1 MTRPTSRL
9 IFLSRKLLEMKLV
22 IVESPAKCTTIKRYL
37 GEDYLV
43 MASLGHIR
51 DLATSGKDGLGVNV
65 AEDFSPT
72 YNINKDKLHIVKE
85 LKNAMSKC
93 DEVILA
99 TDPDREGE
107 AIAWHLAQVL
117 GLDINSTKRLEFHEI
132 TRDSIGEA
140 MLHPRTI
147 DKNLVSSQETRRI
160 IDRIIGFKLS
170 TLLFKKIRSRSGGRV
185 QSATLKMIADHDDEI
200 AKFVPEEYWT
210 INVKINAF
218 KRTFAVNFVSDKGE
232 AVQISNGAQAS
243 SIVDR
248 IPENLKVINVEKK
261 IKVSDSKEPF
271 ITSTLQ
277 QEAFS
282 RLKFKTKKTQL
293 IAQQLYEGIEVD
305 GEHVGLITYMRTD
318 STRLSPT
325 FVQRAT
331 AYITEKFG
339 KEYLGHAK
347 KIRQVSMMQDAHEAI
362 RPTSN
367 HRTPESVRKF
377 LTNDQYNLYKLI
389 YNRTVASLMQS
400 KKDEQMTIYLGAND
414 LLFKLDLTRTLFKGY
429 EAIYV
434 DTEKEENHFDY
445 FPDFEVGKEFKV
457 ASKEAEQKFTQAPA
471 HYSEAK
477 IVRLMEEVGIGRP
490 STYASTI
497 DTLRKRKYVDNE
509 SGILT
514 ITQQGALT
522 STVLNKY
529 FPEIINTKY
538 TAQMEK
544 KLDNI
549 EDGSQSR
556 SKILN
561 EFYYPFIEHFNVVS
575 QIMYKE
581 KFVETGDMC
590 PICGAPLVI
599 KEGKNGTFIGCSN
612 FPGCKYVQKEETD
625 KNEPTKIGEKCP
637 ECGGDLVL
645 REKNGSTFV
654 SCSNFPKCHYTRKMP
669 TTNVSPTIEDTKPVK
684 DCPDCDGYLIKK
696 KGRYGYFLG
705 CINYP
710 KCTHMEK
717 IKRNK
722 RK

>member
-1 MTRPTSRL
+1 
-9 IFLSRKLLEMKLV
+9 MKLV

-37 GEDYLV
+37 GEDYQV

-51 DLATSGKDGLGVNV
+51 DLATSGKDGLGVDINN
-65 AEDFSPT
+65 EFQPT
-72 YNINKDKLHIVKE
+72 YIINKDKQHIVRE
-85 LKNAMSKC
+85 LKNAMYKC

-117 GLDINSTKRLEFHEI
+117 GLDVETTKRLEFHEI

-140 MLHPRTI
+140 MAHPRTI
-147 DKNLVSSQETRRI
+147 NQNLVSSQETRRI

-185 QSATLKMIADHDDEI
+185 QSATLKMIADHDEEI
-200 AKFVPEEYWT
+200 AKFVPEEYWV
-210 INVKINAF
+210 INTKINAF
-218 KRTFAVNFVSDKGE
+218 KRNFAVTLISDNGE
-232 AVQISNGAQAS
+232 AIKITSGEQANA
-243 SIVDR
+243 ILAR
-248 IPENLKVINVEKK
+248 IPENLIVDKVEKK

-293 IAQQLYEGIEVD
+293 VAQQLYEGIEVD

-331 AYITEKFG
+331 AFIQEKFG
-339 KEYLGHAK
+339 KEYLGHGN

-389 YNRTVASLMQS
+389 YNRTLASLMQS
-400 KKDEQMTIYLGAND
+400 KKDEQMTIYLKGND
-414 LLFKLDLTRTLFKGY
+414 LMYKLDLTRTIFKGY
-429 EAIYV
+429 EVIYA

-445 FPDFEVGKEFKV
+445 FPDFDAGESFKV
-457 ASKEAEQKFTQAPA
+457 IEKNAEQKFTQAPA

-497 DTLRKRKYVDNE
+497 DTIKKRKYVEDQ

-514 ITQQGALT
+514 VTSQGALT

-529 FPEIINTKY
+529 FPEIIDTKY
-538 TAQMEK
+538 TALMEK

-549 EDGSQSR
+549 EDGNQSR
-556 SKILN
+556 NKILN
-561 EFYYPFIEHFNVVS
+561 EFYYPFIEHFNKVS
-575 QIMYKE
+575 QVMYKE
-581 KFVETGDMC
+581 KFVETGDKC

-599 KEGKNGTFIGCSN
+599 KEGKNGTFVGCSN
-612 FPGCKYVQKEETD
+612 FPTCKYVQKEEKDNNAT
-625 KNEPTKIGEKCP
+625 PIGEKCP
-637 ECGGDLVL
+637 DCGGDLLL
-645 REKNGSTFV
+645 REKNGSSFLT
-654 SCSNFPKCHYTRKMP
+654 CSNFPKCHYTRKML
-669 TTNVSPTIEDTKPVK
+669 TTNASPTIEDTKPVK

-710 KCTHMEK
+710 KCTHMER
-717 IKRNK
+717 IKRTK

>member
-1 MTRPTSRL
+1 MRRL
-9 IFLSRKLLEMKLV
+9 IFLSRKRQKMKLV

-37 GEDYLV
+37 GEDYIV

-72 YNINKDKLHIVKE
+72 YIINKDKQHIVKE
-85 LKNAMSKC
+85 LKNAMNKC

-117 GLDINSTKRLEFHEI
+117 GLSVETTKRLEFHEI

-140 MLHPRTI
+140 MAHPRTI
-147 DKNLVSSQETRRI
+147 DQNLVSSQETRRI

-185 QSATLKMIADHDDEI
+185 QSATLKMIADHDEEI
-200 AKFVPEEYWT
+200 AKFVPEEYWS
-210 INVKINAF
+210 INLKIDAF
-218 KRTFAVNFVSDKGE
+218 KRTFPVNLIFEKDE
-232 AVQISNGAQAS
+232 RITNGKDAQA
-243 SIVDR
+243 IVDR
-248 IPENLKVINVEKK
+248 IPSQLTVSGIEKK
-261 IKVSDSKEPF
+261 IKISDSKEPF

-377 LTNDQYNLYKLI
+377 LSNDQYNLYKLI
-389 YNRTVASLMQS
+389 YNRTLASLMSS
-400 KKDEQMTIYLGAND
+400 KKDEQMTIFLEGNG
-414 LLFKLDLTRTLFKGY
+414 LTSKLDLTRTLFKGY
-429 EAIYV
+429 EAVYV
-434 DTEKEENHFDY
+434 DSEKEDNHFDY
-445 FPDFEVGKEFKV
+445 FPDFEVGEKFDV
-457 ASKEAEQKFTQAPA
+457 TTKEAEQKFTQAPA

-497 DTLRKRKYVDNE
+497 ETLRKRKYVDNE

-514 ITQQGALT
+514 TTQQGNLT

-561 EFYYPFIEHFNVVS
+561 EFYHPFIEHFNEVS
-575 QIMYKE
+575 KVMYKE
-581 KFVETGDMC
+581 AFTETGDSC
-590 PICGAPLVI
+590 PLCGAPLVI
-599 KEGKNGTFIGCSN
+599 KEGKNGKFVGCSN
-612 FPGCKYVQKEETD
+612 FPSCKYVQKDESEKTAPI
-625 KNEPTKIGEKCP
+625 EIGEKCP
-637 ECGGDLVL
+637 DCGGNLVI
-645 REKNGSTFV
+645 REKNCSRFI
-654 SCSNFPKCHYTRKMP
+654 SCSNFPKCRFTRKIQN
-669 TTNVSPTIEDTKPVK
+669 TNASPTMEDAKPVK
-684 DCPDCDGYLIKK
+684 DCPDCDGYLVKK

-717 IKRNK
+717 ITRNK

>member
-1 MTRPTSRL
+1 
-9 IFLSRKLLEMKLV
+9 MKLV

-37 GEDYLV
+37 GDNYLV

-65 AEDFSPT
+65 ADDFSPT
-72 YNINKDKLHIVKE
+72 YIINKDKQHIVKE
-85 LKNAMSKC
+85 LKAAMSKC
-93 DEVILA
+93 NEVILA

-117 GLDINSTKRLEFHEI
+117 GLDVNTTKRLEFHEI

-140 MLHPRTI
+140 MQHPRTI
-147 DKNLVSSQETRRI
+147 DQNLVSSQETRRI

-185 QSATLKMIADHDDEI
+185 QSATLKMIADHDEEI
-200 AKFVPEEYWT
+200 ANFVPEEYWT
-210 INVKINAF
+210 INVKIDAF
-218 KRTFAVNFVSDKGE
+218 NRTFSVNLIADKDE
-232 AVQISNGAQAS
+232 KITNGTDAQA
-243 SIVDR
+243 IVDR
-248 IPENLKVINVEKK
+248 IPENLVVDRIEKK

-331 AYITEKFG
+331 AYIQEKFG

-389 YNRTVASLMQS
+389 YNRTLASLMQS
-400 KKDEQMTIYLGAND
+400 KKDEQMTIFLKGNGLSY
-414 LLFKLDLTRTLFKGY
+414 KLDLTRTLFKGY
-429 EAIYV
+429 EAVYA

-445 FPDFEVGKEFKV
+445 FPDFEEGKQFKV
-457 ASKEAEQKFTQAPA
+457 ILKEAEQKFTQAPA

-477 IVRLMEEVGIGRP
+477 IVKLMEEVGIGRP

-497 DTLRKRKYVDNE
+497 ETIRKRKYVDDQ

-529 FPEIINTKY
+529 FPEIVNTKY
-538 TAQMEK
+538 TAQMES
-544 KLDNI
+544 KLDDI
-549 EDGSQSR
+549 ENGSQSR

-561 EFYYPFIEHFNVVS
+561 EFYYPFIDHFNEVS
-575 QIMYKE
+575 KVMYKE
-581 KFVETGDMC
+581 KFEETGEKC

-599 KEGKNGTFIGCSN
+599 KEGKNGTFVGCSN
-612 FPGCKYVQKEETD
+612 FPSCKYVQKEETE
-625 KNEPTKIGEKCP
+625 KVELVKIGELCP

-645 REKNGSTFV
+645 REKNGSTFI
-654 SCSNFPKCHYTRKMP
+654 SCSNFPKCRYTRKIP
-669 TTNVSPTIEDTKPVK
+669 ATNVSPTIEDAKPVK

-717 IKRNK
+717 IKRMK

>member
-1 MTRPTSRL
+1 
-9 IFLSRKLLEMKLV
+9 MKLV

-37 GEDYLV
+37 GEDYQV

-51 DLATSGKDGLGVNV
+51 DLATSGKDGLGVDVNN
-65 AEDFSPT
+65 DFSPT
-72 YNINKDKLHIVKE
+72 YIINKDKQHIVRE
-85 LKNAMSKC
+85 LKNAMYKC

-117 GLDINSTKRLEFHEI
+117 GLDVNTTKRLEFHEI

-140 MLHPRTI
+140 MNHPRTI

-218 KRTFAVNFVSDKGE
+218 NRTFSINFLNDNEK
-232 AVQISNGAQAS
+232 ITNGDDAKA
-243 SIVDR
+243 IVDR
-248 IPENLKVINVEKK
+248 IPEKLIVDKVEKK

-325 FVQRAT
+325 FVGRAT

-367 HRTPESVRKF
+367 HRTPESVRRF

-389 YNRTVASLMQS
+389 YNRTLASLMQS
-400 KKDEQMTIYLGAND
+400 KKDEQMTIYLKGND
-414 LLFKLDLTRTLFKGY
+414 LLYKLDLTRTVFKGY
-429 EAIYV
+429 EAIYS

-445 FPDFEVGKEFKV
+445 FPDFEIGEEFKV
-457 ASKEAEQKFTQAPA
+457 IEKNAEQKFTQAPA

-497 DTLRKRKYVDNE
+497 DTIKKRKYVSDE
-509 SGILT
+509 GGILIT
-514 ITQQGALT
+514 TQQGNLT

-529 FPEIINTKY
+529 FPEIVDTKY
-538 TAQMEK
+538 TALMEK

-556 SKILN
+556 NKILD
-561 EFYYPFIEHFNVVS
+561 EFYYPFIELFNKVS
-575 QIMYKE
+575 QVMYKE
-581 KFVETGDMC
+581 KLVETGDKC
-590 PICGAPLVI
+590 PLCGAPLVI
-599 KEGKNGTFIGCSN
+599 KEGKNGSFVGCSN
-612 FPGCKYVQKEETD
+612 FPTCKYVQKEEKEAT
-625 KNEPTKIGEKCP
+625 NATPIGEKCP
-637 ECGGDLVL
+637 ECGGELLL
-645 REKNGSTFV
+645 REKNGSSFV
-654 SCSNFPKCHYTRKMP
+654 TCANFPKCRYTRKVP
-669 TTNVSPTIEDTKPVK
+669 STNTSPTIEDVKPVK

-696 KGRYGYFLG
+696 KGKYGYFLG

-710 KCTHMEK
+710 KCNHMEK
-717 IKRNK
+717 IIKKK

>member
-1 MTRPTSRL
+1 
-9 IFLSRKLLEMKLV
+9 MKLV

-37 GEDYLV
+37 GEDYQV

-51 DLATSGKDGLGVNV
+51 DLATSGKDGLGVDVNN
-65 AEDFSPT
+65 DFSPT
-72 YNINKDKLHIVKE
+72 YIINKDKQHIVRE
-85 LKNAMSKC
+85 LKNAMYKC

-117 GLDINSTKRLEFHEI
+117 GLDVDTTKRLEFHEI
-132 TRDSIGEA
+132 TRDSISEA
-140 MLHPRTI
+140 MAHPRTI
-147 DKNLVSSQETRRI
+147 NQNLVSSQETRRI

-200 AKFVPEEYWT
+200 AKFVPEEYWV
-210 INVKINAF
+210 INTKINAF
-218 KRTFAVNFVSDKGE
+218 RRNFNVTLLADNGE
-232 AVQISNGAQAS
+232 AIKIANGVQANEILA
-243 SIVDR
+243 R
-248 IPENLKVINVEKK
+248 IPDNLVVDKVEKK
-261 IKVSDSKEPF
+261 IKISDSKEPF

-293 IAQQLYEGIEVD
+293 VAQQLYEGIEVD

-331 AYITEKFG
+331 AYIQEKFG

-389 YNRTVASLMQS
+389 YNRTLASLMQS
-400 KKDEQMTIYLGAND
+400 KKDEQMTIFLKGND
-414 LLFKLDLTRTLFKGY
+414 LLYKLDLTRTVFKGY
-429 EAIYV
+429 EVIYA

-445 FPDFEVGKEFKV
+445 FPDFENGESFKV
-457 ASKEAEQKFTQAPA
+457 IEKTAEQKFTQAPA

-497 DTLRKRKYVDNE
+497 DTIKKRKYVEDQ

-514 ITQQGALT
+514 VTQQGSLT

-529 FPEIINTKY
+529 FPEIIDTKY
-538 TAQMEK
+538 TALMEK

-549 EDGSQSR
+549 EGGNQSR

-561 EFYYPFIEHFNVVS
+561 EFYYPFIEHFNKVS
-575 QIMYKE
+575 QVMYKE
-581 KFVETGDMC
+581 KFVETGEKC
-590 PICGAPLVI
+590 PICGAPLVM
-599 KEGKNGTFIGCSN
+599 KEGKNGSFVGCSN
-612 FPGCKYVQKEETD
+612 FPTCKYVQKEEKPANNAT
-625 KNEPTKIGEKCP
+625 PIGEKCP
-637 ECGGDLVL
+637 DCGGDLLL
-645 REKNGSTFV
+645 RQKNGTSFLT
-654 SCSNFPKCHYTRKMP
+654 CSNFPKCRYTRKML
-669 TTNVSPTIEDTKPVK
+669 TTNASPTIEDAKPVK

-696 KGRYGYFLG
+696 KGKYGYFLG

-710 KCTHMEK
+710 KCNHMER
-717 IKRNK
+717 IKRTK

>member
-1 MTRPTSRL
+1 
-9 IFLSRKLLEMKLV
+9 MKLV

-51 DLATSGKDGLGVNV
+51 DLATSGKDGLGVDV
-65 AEDFSPT
+65 GHDFMPT
-72 YNINKDKLHIVKE
+72 YVINKDKQHIVRE
-85 LKNAMSKC
+85 LKNAMNKC

-117 GLDINSTKRLEFHEI
+117 NLNVDTTKRLEFHEI
-132 TRDSIGEA
+132 TRDSIGAA
-140 MLHPRTI
+140 MSSPRTI
-147 DKNLVSSQETRRI
+147 NKNLVSSQETRRI

-185 QSATLKMIADHDDEI
+185 QSATLKMIFDHEEEI
-200 AKFVPEEYWT
+200 EKFVPEEYWNIST
-210 INVKINAF
+210 KISAF
-218 KRTFAVNFVSDKGE
+218 NHEFSLNILSDNGHDLVVNNEEKAKEILS
-232 AVQISNGAQAS
+232 
-243 SIVDR
+243 R
-248 IPENLKVINVEKK
+248 IPEKLTIKNIEKK
-261 IKVSDSKEPF
+261 IKITDSKEPF

-325 FVQRAT
+325 FVGRAT
-331 AYITEKFG
+331 AFIEERFG

-367 HRTPESVRKF
+367 HRTPSSVKKF

-389 YNRTVASLMQS
+389 YNRTLASLMQP
-400 KKDEQMTIYLGAND
+400 KKDEQMIVYLEGD
-414 LLFKLDLTRTLFKGY
+414 GLLYKLELTRSLFKGY
-429 EAIYV
+429 EVIYL
-434 DTEKEENHFDY
+434 DEEKSDNHFDY
-445 FPDFEVGKEFKV
+445 FPDFVVGESFDV
-457 ASKEAEQKFTQAPA
+457 ISKDAEQKFTQPPA

-509 SGILT
+509 NGILT
-514 ITQQGALT
+514 ITQQGLLT
-522 STVLNKY
+522 SRVLNKY
-529 FPEIINTKY
+529 FPDIINTKY
-538 TAQMEK
+538 TALMEK

-549 EDGSQSR
+549 EDGNQSR

-561 EFYYPFIEHFNVVS
+561 DFYNPFIEHFNVVS

-581 KFVETGDMC
+581 GFVETGEKC
-590 PICGAPLVI
+590 PVCGSPLVI
-599 KEGKNGTFIGCSN
+599 KEGKNGTFVGCSN
-612 FPGCKYVQKEETD
+612 FPSCKYVQKEEN
-625 KNEPTKIGEKCP
+625 KNPATPTGEKCP
-637 ECGGDLVL
+637 DCGGDLLL
-645 REKNGSTFV
+645 RDKNGSSFLT
-654 SCSNFPKCHYTRKMP
+654 CSNFPKCHYTRKIL
-669 TTNVSPTIEDTKPVK
+669 TSNQTNNPEELKPVK
-684 DCPDCDGYLIKK
+684 ECPECDGFLVKK

-705 CINYP
+705 CTNYP
-710 KCTHMEK
+710 KCNHMEK
-717 IKRNK
+717 ISKKK

>member
-1 MTRPTSRL
+1 
-9 IFLSRKLLEMKLV
+9 MKLV

-37 GEDYLV
+37 GEDYQV

-51 DLATSGKDGLGVNV
+51 DLATSGKDGLGVDV
-65 AEDFSPT
+65 TKDFLPT
-72 YNINKDKLHIVKE
+72 YIINKDKQHIVRE
-85 LKNAMSKC
+85 LKNAMYKC

-117 GLDINSTKRLEFHEI
+117 GLDVETTKRLEFHEI
-132 TRDSIGEA
+132 TRDSISEA
-140 MLHPRTI
+140 MAHPRTI
-147 DKNLVSSQETRRI
+147 NQNLVSSQETRRI

-185 QSATLKMIADHDDEI
+185 QSATLKMIADHDEEI
-200 AKFVPEEYWT
+200 AKFVPEEYWV
-210 INVKINAF
+210 INTKINAF
-218 KRTFAVNFVSDKGE
+218 RRNFSITLLADNGE
-232 AVQISNGAQAS
+232 AIKIANGVQANEILA
-243 SIVDR
+243 R
-248 IPENLKVINVEKK
+248 IPDNLVVDKVEKK

-293 IAQQLYEGIEVD
+293 VAQQLYEGIEVD

-331 AYITEKFG
+331 AFIQEKFG

-389 YNRTVASLMQS
+389 YNRTLASLMQS
-400 KKDEQMTIYLGAND
+400 KKDEQMTIYLKGND
-414 LLFKLDLTRTLFKGY
+414 LLYKLDLTRTVFKGY
-429 EAIYV
+429 EIIYA

-445 FPDFEVGKEFKV
+445 FPDFADGEEFKV
-457 ASKEAEQKFTQAPA
+457 IEKNAEQKFTQAPA

-497 DTLRKRKYVDNE
+497 DTIKKRKYVEDE

-514 ITQQGALT
+514 VTQQGALT

-529 FPEIINTKY
+529 FPEIIDTKY
-538 TAQMEK
+538 TALMEK

-549 EDGSQSR
+549 EDGNQSR

-561 EFYYPFIEHFNVVS
+561 EFYYPFIEHFDKVS
-575 QIMYKE
+575 QVMYKE
-581 KFVETGDMC
+581 KFVETGEKC
-590 PICGAPLVI
+590 PVCGAPLVL
-599 KEGKNGTFIGCSN
+599 KEGKNGTFVGCSN
-612 FPGCKYVQKEETD
+612 FPTCKYVQKEE
-625 KNEPTKIGEKCP
+625 KVSNAKELGEKCP
-637 ECGGDLVL
+637 ECGGELL
-645 REKNGSTFV
+645 IREKNGSTFV
-654 SCSNFPKCHYTRKMP
+654 TCSNFPKCRYTRKML
-669 TTNVSPTIEDTKPVK
+669 TTNESATIEDAKPVK

-696 KGRYGYFLG
+696 KGKYGYFLG

-710 KCTHMEK
+710 KCSHMERIPRK
-717 IKRNK
+717 K

>member
-1 MTRPTSRL
+1 
-9 IFLSRKLLEMKLV
+9 MKLV

-51 DLATSGKDGLGVNV
+51 DLATSGKDGLGVDITK
-65 AEDFSPT
+65 DFSPT
-72 YNINKDKLHIVKE
+72 YIINKDKQHIVYE
-85 LKNAMSKC
+85 LKNSMAKC

-117 GLDINSTKRLEFHEI
+117 GLDVETTKRLEFHEI
-132 TRDSIGEA
+132 TRDSISEA
-140 MLHPRTI
+140 MAHPRTI
-147 DKNLVSSQETRRI
+147 NQNLVSSQETRRI

-185 QSATLKMIADHDDEI
+185 QSATLKMISDHDDEI
-200 AKFVPEEYWT
+200 AKFVPEEYWV
-210 INVKINAF
+210 INTKINAF
-218 KRTFAVNFVSDKGE
+218 RRNFAVNLLSDNGE
-232 AVQISNGAQAS
+232 AIKISNQQQADA
-243 SIVDR
+243 ILAR
-248 IPENLKVINVEKK
+248 IPDNLVVDKVEKK

-293 IAQQLYEGIEVD
+293 VAQQLYEGIEVD

-325 FVQRAT
+325 FVGRAT
-331 AYITEKFG
+331 AYIQEKFG
-339 KEYLGHAK
+339 KEFLGHAK

-389 YNRTVASLMQS
+389 YNRTLASLMQS
-400 KKDEQMTIYLGAND
+400 KKDEQMTIYLKGND
-414 LLFKLDLTRTLFKGY
+414 LLYKLDLTRTVFKGY
-429 EAIYV
+429 EIIYA
-434 DTEKEENHFDY
+434 DSEKEENHFDY
-445 FPDFEVGKEFKV
+445 FPDFADGESFKV
-457 ASKEAEQKFTQAPA
+457 TEKNAEQKFTQAPA

-497 DTLRKRKYVDNE
+497 DTIKKRKYVEDE

-514 ITQQGALT
+514 VTQQGALT
-522 STVLNKY
+522 ATVLNKY
-529 FPEIINTKY
+529 FPEIIDTKY
-538 TAQMEK
+538 TALMEK

-549 EDGSQSR
+549 EDGNQSR

-561 EFYYPFIEHFNVVS
+561 EFYYPFIEHFDKVS
-575 QIMYKE
+575 QVMYKE
-581 KFVETGDMC
+581 KFVETGDKC
-590 PICGAPLVI
+590 PVCGSPLVL
-599 KEGKNGTFIGCSN
+599 KEGKNGTFVGCSN
-612 FPGCKYVQKEETD
+612 FPTCKYVQKEE
-625 KNEPTKIGEKCP
+625 KVNNAKSIGEKCP
-637 ECGGDLVL
+637 DCGGDLLL
-645 REKNGSTFV
+645 REKNGSAFV
-654 SCSNFPKCHYTRKMP
+654 TCSNFPKCRYTRKML
-669 TTNVSPTIEDTKPVK
+669 TTNVSPTIEDAKPVK

-696 KGRYGYFLG
+696 KGKYGYFLG

-710 KCTHMEK
+710 KCSHMERIPRK
-717 IKRNK
+717 K

>member
-1 MTRPTSRL
+1 
-9 IFLSRKLLEMKLV
+9 MKLV

-37 GEDYLV
+37 GEDYQV

-51 DLATSGKDGLGVNV
+51 DLATSGKDGLGVDVNN
-65 AEDFSPT
+65 DFSPT
-72 YNINKDKLHIVKE
+72 YIINKDKQHIVRE
-85 LKNAMSKC
+85 LKNAMYKC

-117 GLDINSTKRLEFHEI
+117 GLDVATTKRLEFHEI
-132 TRDSIGEA
+132 TRDSISEA
-140 MLHPRTI
+140 MSHPRTI
-147 DKNLVSSQETRRI
+147 NQNLVSSQETRRI

-185 QSATLKMIADHDDEI
+185 QSATLKMIADHDEEI
-200 AKFVPEEYWT
+200 AKFVPEEYWV
-210 INVKINAF
+210 INTKINAF
-218 KRTFAVNFVSDKGE
+218 KRNFSVNLISDNGE
-232 AVQISNGAQAS
+232 SIKISNGEQANA
-243 SIVDR
+243 ILAR
-248 IPENLKVINVEKK
+248 IPDSLVVDKVEKK

-293 IAQQLYEGIEVD
+293 VAQQLYEGIEVD

-331 AYITEKFG
+331 AFIQEKFG

-377 LTNDQYNLYKLI
+377 LTNDQYNLYRLI
-389 YNRTVASLMQS
+389 YNRTIASLMQS
-400 KKDEQMTIYLGAND
+400 KKDEQMTIYLKGND
-414 LLFKLDLTRTLFKGY
+414 LVYKLDLTRTVFKGY
-429 EAIYV
+429 EVIYA

-445 FPDFEVGKEFKV
+445 FPDFDAGESFKV
-457 ASKEAEQKFTQAPA
+457 IEKNAEQKFTQAPA

-497 DTLRKRKYVDNE
+497 DTIKKRKYVEDE

-514 ITQQGALT
+514 VTSQGALT

-529 FPEIINTKY
+529 FPEIIDTKY
-538 TAQMEK
+538 TALMEK

-549 EDGSQSR
+549 EDGNQSR
-556 SKILN
+556 NKILN
-561 EFYYPFIEHFNVVS
+561 EFYHPFIEHFNKVS
-575 QIMYKE
+575 QVMYKE

-590 PICGAPLVI
+590 PVCGAPLVI

-612 FPGCKYVQKEETD
+612 FPTCKYVQKEEKDNNAT
-625 KNEPTKIGEKCP
+625 PIGEKCP
-637 ECGGDLVL
+637 DCGGDLLL
-645 REKNGSTFV
+645 REKNGSSFLT
-654 SCSNFPKCHYTRKMP
+654 CSNFPKCHYTRKML
-669 TTNVSPTIEDTKPVK
+669 TTNASPTIEDTKPVK

-710 KCTHMEK
+710 KCTHMERI
-717 IKRNK
+717 IKKK

>member
-1 MTRPTSRL
+1 
-9 IFLSRKLLEMKLV
+9 MKLV

-37 GEDYLV
+37 GEDYVV

-51 DLATSGKDGLGVNV
+51 DLATSGKDGLGVDINNG
-65 AEDFSPT
+65 FSPT
-72 YNINKDKLHIVKE
+72 YIINKDKQHIVRE
-85 LKNAMSKC
+85 LKSAMYKC

-117 GLDINSTKRLEFHEI
+117 GLDINTTKRLEFHEI
-132 TRDSIGEA
+132 TRDSISEA
-140 MLHPRTI
+140 MAHPRFI
-147 DKNLVSSQETRRI
+147 NQNLVSSQETRRI

-185 QSATLKMIADHDDEI
+185 QSATLKMISDHDEEI
-200 AKFVPEEYWT
+200 AKFVPEEYWV
-210 INVKINAF
+210 INTKINAF
-218 KRTFAVNFVSDKGE
+218 KRNFAVNLLADNGENIKITNGKDANDILARISEALKVSD
-232 AVQISNGAQAS
+232 
-243 SIVDR
+243 
-248 IPENLKVINVEKK
+248 VEKK

-293 IAQQLYEGIEVD
+293 VAQQLYEGIEVD

-331 AYITEKFG
+331 AYIQEKFG

-389 YNRTVASLMQS
+389 YNRTLASLMQS
-400 KKDEQMTIYLGAND
+400 KKDEQMTIFLKGND
-414 LLFKLDLTRTLFKGY
+414 LLYKLDLTRTVFKGY
-429 EAIYV
+429 EAIYA

-445 FPDFEVGKEFKV
+445 FPDFEIGEEFEVIEKN
-457 ASKEAEQKFTQAPA
+457 AEQKFTQAPA

-497 DTLRKRKYVDNE
+497 DTIKKRKYVSDE
-509 SGILT
+509 SGILIT
-514 ITQQGALT
+514 TQQGSLT

-529 FPEIINTKY
+529 FPEIVDTKY
-538 TAQMEK
+538 TALMEK

-549 EDGSQSR
+549 EEGSQSR
-556 SKILN
+556 NKILD
-561 EFYYPFIEHFNVVS
+561 EFYYPFIEHFNKVS
-575 QIMYKE
+575 QVMYKE
-581 KFVETGDMC
+581 KLVETGDKC
-590 PICGAPLVI
+590 PVCGAPLVI
-599 KEGKNGTFIGCSN
+599 KEGKNGTFVGCSN
-612 FPGCKYVQKEETD
+612 FPTCKYVQKEEKEAQNAT
-625 KNEPTKIGEKCP
+625 PIGEKCP
-637 ECGGDLVL
+637 DCGGELLL
-645 REKNGSTFV
+645 REKNGSSFIT
-654 SCSNFPKCHYTRKMP
+654 CSNFPKCRYTRKIP
-669 TTNVSPTIEDTKPVK
+669 STNSSPSIEDVKPIK
-684 DCPDCDGYLIKK
+684 DCPDCDGYLVKK
-696 KGRYGYFLG
+696 KGKYGYFLG

-710 KCTHMEK
+710 KCNHMEK
-717 IKRNK
+717 IIKKK

>member
-1 MTRPTSRL
+1 
-9 IFLSRKLLEMKLV
+9 MKLV

-37 GEDYLV
+37 GEDYQV

-51 DLATSGKDGLGVNV
+51 DLATSGKDGLGVDVNN
-65 AEDFSPT
+65 DFSPT
-72 YNINKDKLHIVKE
+72 YIINKDKQHIVRE
-85 LKNAMSKC
+85 LKNAMYKC

-117 GLDINSTKRLEFHEI
+117 GLDVNTTKRLEFHEI

-140 MLHPRTI
+140 MKHPRTI
-147 DKNLVSSQETRRI
+147 DQNLVSSQETRRI

-185 QSATLKMIADHDDEI
+185 QSATLKMIADHDEEI
-200 AKFVPEEYWT
+200 AKFVPEEYWV
-210 INVKINAF
+210 INTKINAF
-218 KRTFAVNFVSDKGE
+218 RRNFSVTLLADSGE
-232 AVQISNGAQAS
+232 AIKIANGVQANEILA
-243 SIVDR
+243 R
-248 IPENLKVINVEKK
+248 IPDSLMVDKVEKK

-293 IAQQLYEGIEVD
+293 VAQQLYEGIEVD

-331 AYITEKFG
+331 AFIQEKFG

-367 HRTPESVRKF
+367 HRTPESVRRF

-389 YNRTVASLMQS
+389 YNRTLASLMQS
-400 KKDEQMTIYLGAND
+400 KKDEQMTIYLKGND
-414 LLFKLDLTRTLFKGY
+414 LLYKLDLTRTVFKGY
-429 EAIYV
+429 EVIYA

-445 FPDFEVGKEFKV
+445 FPDFEIGSSFKV
-457 ASKEAEQKFTQAPA
+457 IEKQAEQKFTQAPA

-497 DTLRKRKYVDNE
+497 DTIKKRKYVEDQ

-514 ITQQGALT
+514 VTPQGSLT

-529 FPEIINTKY
+529 FPEIIDTKY
-538 TAQMEK
+538 TALMEK

-549 EDGSQSR
+549 EEGNQSR

-561 EFYYPFIEHFNVVS
+561 EFYYPFIEHFNKVS
-575 QIMYKE
+575 QVMYKE
-581 KFVETGDMC
+581 KFVETGDKC

-599 KEGKNGTFIGCSN
+599 KEGKNGSFVGCSN
-612 FPGCKYVQKEETD
+612 FPTCKYVQKEEKPANAAT
-625 KNEPTKIGEKCP
+625 PIGEKCP
-637 ECGGDLVL
+637 DCGGDLLL
-645 REKNGSTFV
+645 RQKNGTSFLT
-654 SCSNFPKCHYTRKMP
+654 CSNFPKCRYTRKML
-669 TTNVSPTIEDTKPVK
+669 TTNVSPTIEDAKPVK

-696 KGRYGYFLG
+696 KGKYGYFLG

-710 KCTHMEK
+710 KCNHMER
-717 IKRNK
+717 IKRTK

>member
-1 MTRPTSRL
+1 MTSIISRL
-9 IFLSRKLLEMKLV
+9 IVLKRKRRMKLV

-37 GEDYLV
+37 GDNYIV

-51 DLATSGKDGLGVNV
+51 DLATSGKDGLGVDVNN
-65 AEDFSPT
+65 DFSPT
-72 YNINKDKLHIVKE
+72 YIINKDKQHIVRE
-85 LKNAMSKC
+85 LKSAMDKC

-117 GLDINSTKRLEFHEI
+117 GLDVETTKRLEFHEI

-140 MLHPRTI
+140 MNHPRTI
-147 DKNLVSSQETRRI
+147 NKSLVSSQETRRI

-170 TLLFKKIRSRSGGRV
+170 TLLFKKIHSRSAGRV

-210 INVKINAF
+210 ITTKIKAF
-218 KRTFAVNFVSDKGE
+218 NKEFGVALLSD
-232 AVQISNGAQAS
+232 NGQDIEIKNSEQAHA
-243 SIVDR
+243 ILDR
-248 IPENLKVINVEKK
+248 IPEKLNVAKVEKK
-261 IKVSDSKEPF
+261 IKISDSKEPF

-293 IAQQLYEGIEVD
+293 VAQQLYEGIEVD

-331 AYITEKFG
+331 DYITEKFG

-389 YNRTVASLMQS
+389 YNRTLASLMQS
-400 KKDEQMTIYLGAND
+400 KKDEQMTVFLEGD
-414 LLFKLDLTRTLFKGY
+414 GLLFKLDLTRTLFQGY
-429 EAIYV
+429 EAIYK
-434 DTEKEENHFDY
+434 DAEKEENHFEF
-445 FPDFEVGKEFKV
+445 FPDFTSDEQFEVVLKET
-457 ASKEAEQKFTQAPA
+457 EQKFTQPPA

-497 DTLRKRKYVDNE
+497 DTIRKRKYVDNE
-509 SGILT
+509 SGIL
-514 ITQQGALT
+514 ITTKQGNLT
-522 STVLNKY
+522 SVVLNKY
-529 FPEIINTKY
+529 FPEIVNTKY
-538 TAQMEK
+538 TATMEK

-549 EDGSQSR
+549 EEGNQSR

-561 EFYYPFIEHFNVVS
+561 DFYYPFIEEFDRVS
-575 QIMYKE
+575 KIMYKE
-581 KFVETGDMC
+581 SFVETGDKC
-590 PICGAPLVI
+590 PKCGAPLVI
-599 KEGKNGTFIGCSN
+599 KEGKNGQFVGCSN
-612 FPGCKYVQKEETD
+612 FPECKYVQKPEND
-625 KNEPTKIGEKCP
+625 GPKPTPIGEKCP
-637 ECGGDLVL
+637 ECGGELLL
-645 REKNGSTFV
+645 RNKNGNSFIT
-654 SCSNFPKCHYTRKMP
+654 CSNFPKCRYTRKVAS
-669 TTNVSPTIEDTKPVK
+669 TNTSPVIEEEKKVK
-684 DCPDCDGYLIKK
+684 DCPDCDGYLVKK
-696 KGRYGYFLG
+696 KGRFGYFLG

-710 KCTHMEK
+710 KCNHMERILRK
-717 IKRNK
+717 K

>member
-1 MTRPTSRL
+1 
-9 IFLSRKLLEMKLV
+9 MKLV

-37 GEDYLV
+37 GEDYQV

-51 DLATSGKDGLGVNV
+51 DLATSGKDGLGVDV
-65 AEDFSPT
+65 TKDFLPT
-72 YNINKDKLHIVKE
+72 YIINKDKQHIVRE
-85 LKNAMSKC
+85 LKNAMYKC

-117 GLDINSTKRLEFHEI
+117 GLDVKTTKRLEFHEI
-132 TRDSIGEA
+132 TRDSISEA
-140 MLHPRTI
+140 MAHPRTI
-147 DKNLVSSQETRRI
+147 NINLVSSQETRRI

-185 QSATLKMIADHDDEI
+185 QSATLKMIADHDEEI
-200 AKFVPEEYWT
+200 AKFVPEEYWV
-210 INVKINAF
+210 INTKINAF
-218 KRTFAVNFVSDKGE
+218 RRNFAVNLVSDNGE
-232 AVQISNGAQAS
+232 NIKITNKDQADAILS
-243 SIVDR
+243 R
-248 IPENLKVINVEKK
+248 IPATLKVEKVERK

-293 IAQQLYEGIEVD
+293 VAQQLYEGIEVD

-325 FVQRAT
+325 FVSRAT
-331 AYITEKFG
+331 AYIQEKFG
-339 KEYLGHAK
+339 KEFLGHTK

-389 YNRTVASLMQS
+389 YNRTLASLMQS
-400 KKDEQMTIYLGAND
+400 KKDEQMTIYLKGND
-414 LLFKLDLTRTLFKGY
+414 LLYKLDLTRTVFKGY
-429 EAIYV
+429 EVIYA

-445 FPDFEVGKEFKV
+445 FPDFADGEEFKV
-457 ASKEAEQKFTQAPA
+457 IEKNAEQKFTQAPA

-497 DTLRKRKYVDNE
+497 DTIKKRKYVEDE

-514 ITQQGALT
+514 VTQQGALT

-529 FPEIINTKY
+529 FPEIIDTKY
-538 TAQMEK
+538 TALMEK

-549 EDGSQSR
+549 EDGNQSR

-561 EFYYPFIEHFNVVS
+561 EFYYPFIEHFDKVS
-575 QIMYKE
+575 QVMYKE
-581 KFVETGDMC
+581 KFVETGDKC
-590 PICGAPLVI
+590 PVCGAPLVL
-599 KEGKNGTFIGCSN
+599 KEGKNGTFVGCSN
-612 FPGCKYVQKEETD
+612 FPTCKYVQKEE
-625 KNEPTKIGEKCP
+625 KVNNAKELGEKCP
-637 ECGGDLVL
+637 ECGGELL
-645 REKNGSTFV
+645 IREKNGSTFV
-654 SCSNFPKCHYTRKMP
+654 TCSNFPKCRYTRKML
-669 TTNVSPTIEDTKPVK
+669 TTNTSPTIEDAKPVK

-696 KGRYGYFLG
+696 KGKYGYFLG

-710 KCTHMEK
+710 KCSHMERIPRK
-717 IKRNK
+717 K

>member
-1 MTRPTSRL
+1 
-9 IFLSRKLLEMKLV
+9 MKLV

-37 GEDYLV
+37 GEDYVV

-51 DLATSGKDGLGVNV
+51 DLATSGKDGLGVDINNG
-65 AEDFSPT
+65 FSPT
-72 YNINKDKLHIVKE
+72 YIINKDKQHIVRE
-85 LKNAMSKC
+85 LKNAMYKC

-117 GLDINSTKRLEFHEI
+117 GLDINTTKRLEFHEI

-140 MLHPRTI
+140 MAHPRVI
-147 DKNLVSSQETRRI
+147 NQNLVSSQETRRI

-185 QSATLKMIADHDDEI
+185 QSATLKMISDHDEEI
-200 AKFVPEEYWT
+200 AKFVPEEYWV
-210 INVKINAF
+210 INTKINAF
-218 KRTFAVNFVSDKGE
+218 KRNFAVNLLADNGENIKITNGKDANDILARIPDVLKVSD
-232 AVQISNGAQAS
+232 
-243 SIVDR
+243 
-248 IPENLKVINVEKK
+248 VEKK

-293 IAQQLYEGIEVD
+293 VAQQLYEGIEVD

-331 AYITEKFG
+331 AYIQEKFG

-389 YNRTVASLMQS
+389 YNRTLASLMQS
-400 KKDEQMTIYLGAND
+400 KKDEQMTIFLKGND
-414 LLFKLDLTRTLFKGY
+414 LLYKLDLTRTVFKGY
-429 EAIYV
+429 EAIYA

-445 FPDFEVGKEFKV
+445 FPDFEIGEEFKV
-457 ASKEAEQKFTQAPA
+457 IEKNAEQKFTQAPA

-497 DTLRKRKYVDNE
+497 DTIKKRKYVSDE
-509 SGILT
+509 SGILIT
-514 ITQQGALT
+514 TQQGSLT

-529 FPEIINTKY
+529 FPEIVDTKY
-538 TAQMEK
+538 TALMEK

-549 EDGSQSR
+549 EEGSQSR
-556 SKILN
+556 NKILD
-561 EFYYPFIEHFNVVS
+561 EFYYPFIEHFNKVS
-575 QIMYKE
+575 QVMYKE
-581 KFVETGDMC
+581 KLVETGDKC
-590 PICGAPLVI
+590 PVCGAPLVI
-599 KEGKNGTFIGCSN
+599 KEGKNGTFVGCSN
-612 FPGCKYVQKEETD
+612 FPTCKYVQKEEKEAPNAT
-625 KNEPTKIGEKCP
+625 PIGEKCP
-637 ECGGDLVL
+637 DCGGELLL
-645 REKNGSTFV
+645 REKNGSSFIT
-654 SCSNFPKCHYTRKMP
+654 CSNFPKCRYTRKIP
-669 TTNVSPTIEDTKPVK
+669 STNTSPSIEDVKPIK
-684 DCPDCDGYLIKK
+684 DCPDCDGYLVKK
-696 KGRYGYFLG
+696 KGKYGYFLG

-710 KCTHMEK
+710 KCNHMEK
-717 IKRNK
+717 IMKKK

>member
-1 MTRPTSRL
+1 
-9 IFLSRKLLEMKLV
+9 MKLV

-37 GEDYLV
+37 GEDYQV

-51 DLATSGKDGLGVNV
+51 DLATSGKDGLGVDVNN
-65 AEDFSPT
+65 DFSPT
-72 YNINKDKLHIVKE
+72 YIINKDKQHIVRE
-85 LKNAMSKC
+85 LKNAMYKC

-117 GLDINSTKRLEFHEI
+117 GLDVDTTKRLEFHEI
-132 TRDSIGEA
+132 TRDSISEA
-140 MLHPRTI
+140 MAHPRTI
-147 DKNLVSSQETRRI
+147 NQNLVSSQETRRI

-185 QSATLKMIADHDDEI
+185 QSATLKMIADHDEEI
-200 AKFVPEEYWT
+200 AKFVPEEYWV
-210 INVKINAF
+210 INTKINAF
-218 KRTFAVNFVSDKGE
+218 RRNFSVTLLADNGE
-232 AVQISNGAQAS
+232 AIKIANGVQANEILA
-243 SIVDR
+243 R
-248 IPENLKVINVEKK
+248 IPDNLVVDKVEKK

-293 IAQQLYEGIEVD
+293 VAQQLYEGIEVD

-331 AYITEKFG
+331 AFIQEKFG

-389 YNRTVASLMQS
+389 YNRTLASLMQS
-400 KKDEQMTIYLGAND
+400 KKDEQMTIYLKGND
-414 LLFKLDLTRTLFKGY
+414 LLYKLDLTRTVFKGY
-429 EAIYV
+429 EVIYA

-445 FPDFEVGKEFKV
+445 FPDFEDGESFKV
-457 ASKEAEQKFTQAPA
+457 IEKQAEQKFTQAPA

-497 DTLRKRKYVDNE
+497 DTIKKRKYVEDQ

-514 ITQQGALT
+514 VTQQGSLT

-529 FPEIINTKY
+529 FPEIIDTKY
-538 TAQMEK
+538 TALMEK

-549 EDGSQSR
+549 EGGNQSR

-561 EFYYPFIEHFNVVS
+561 EFYYPFIEHFNKVS
-575 QIMYKE
+575 QVMYKE
-581 KFVETGDMC
+581 KFVETGEKC
-590 PICGAPLVI
+590 PLCGAPLVM
-599 KEGKNGTFIGCSN
+599 KEGKNGSFVGCSN
-612 FPGCKYVQKEETD
+612 FPTCKYVQKEEKPANNAT
-625 KNEPTKIGEKCP
+625 PIGEKCP
-637 ECGGDLVL
+637 DCGGDLLL
-645 REKNGSTFV
+645 RQKNGTSFLT
-654 SCSNFPKCHYTRKMP
+654 CSNFPKCRYTRKML
-669 TTNVSPTIEDTKPVK
+669 TTNASPTIEDAKPVK

-696 KGRYGYFLG
+696 KGKYGYFLG

-710 KCTHMEK
+710 KCSHMERIPRK
-717 IKRNK
+717 K

>member
-1 MTRPTSRL
+1 
-9 IFLSRKLLEMKLV
+9 MKLV

-37 GEDYLV
+37 GEDYQV

-51 DLATSGKDGLGVNV
+51 DLATSGKDGLGVDVNK
-65 AEDFSPT
+65 DFLPT
-72 YNINKDKLHIVKE
+72 YIINKDKQHIVRE
-85 LKNAMSKC
+85 LKNAMYKC

-117 GLDINSTKRLEFHEI
+117 GLDVETTKRLEFHEI
-132 TRDSIGEA
+132 TRDSISEA
-140 MLHPRTI
+140 MAHPRTI
-147 DKNLVSSQETRRI
+147 NKNLVSSQETRRI

-185 QSATLKMIADHDDEI
+185 QSATLKMIADHDEEI
-200 AKFVPEEYWT
+200 AKFVPEEYWV
-210 INVKINAF
+210 INTKINAF
-218 KRTFAVNFVSDKGE
+218 KRNFAINLIADNGE
-232 AVQISNGAQAS
+232 AIKITNKEQADDVLS
-243 SIVDR
+243 R
-248 IPENLKVINVEKK
+248 IPDNLTVEKVERK

-293 IAQQLYEGIEVD
+293 VAQQLYEGIEVD

-325 FVQRAT
+325 FVSRAT
-331 AYITEKFG
+331 TYIQEKFG

-377 LTNDQYNLYKLI
+377 LTNDQYSLYKLI
-389 YNRTVASLMQS
+389 YNRTLASLMQS
-400 KKDEQMTIYLGAND
+400 KKDEQMTIYLNGNG
-414 LLFKLDLTRTLFKGY
+414 LLYKLDLTRTLFKGY
-429 EAIYV
+429 EVIYA

-445 FPDFEVGKEFKV
+445 FPDFADGECFKV
-457 ASKEAEQKFTQAPA
+457 IEKSAEQKFTQAPA

-497 DTLRKRKYVDNE
+497 DTIKKRKYVEDE

-514 ITQQGALT
+514 ITPQGALT

-529 FPEIINTKY
+529 FPEIIDTKY
-538 TAQMEK
+538 TALMEK

-549 EDGSQSR
+549 EDGNQSR

-561 EFYYPFIEHFNVVS
+561 EFYYPFIEHFDRVS
-575 QIMYKE
+575 QVMYKE
-581 KFVETGDMC
+581 KFVETGDLC
-590 PICGAPLVI
+590 PECGSPLVL
-599 KEGKNGTFIGCSN
+599 KEGKNGTFVGCSN
-612 FPGCKYVQKEETD
+612 FPTCKYVQKEE
-625 KNEPTKIGEKCP
+625 KVNNAKLLGEKCP
-637 ECGGDLVL
+637 DCGGELL
-645 REKNGSTFV
+645 IREKKGSTFIT
-654 SCSNFPKCHYTRKMP
+654 CSNFPKCRYTRKML
-669 TTNVSPTIEDTKPVK
+669 TTNTSPTIEDAKPVK

-696 KGRYGYFLG
+696 KGKYGYFLG

-710 KCTHMEK
+710 KCNHMERIPK
-717 IKRNK
+717 KK

>member
-1 MTRPTSRL
+1 
-9 IFLSRKLLEMKLV
+9 MKLV

-37 GEDYLV
+37 GEDYQV

-51 DLATSGKDGLGVNV
+51 DLATSGKDGLGVDVNN
-65 AEDFSPT
+65 DFSPT
-72 YNINKDKLHIVKE
+72 YIINKDKQHIVRE
-85 LKNAMSKC
+85 LKNAMYKC

-117 GLDINSTKRLEFHEI
+117 GLDVDTTKRLEFHEI
-132 TRDSIGEA
+132 TRDSISEA
-140 MLHPRTI
+140 MAHPRTI
-147 DKNLVSSQETRRI
+147 NQNLVSSQETRRI

-185 QSATLKMIADHDDEI
+185 QSATLKMIADHDEEI
-200 AKFVPEEYWT
+200 AKFVPEEYWV
-210 INVKINAF
+210 INTKINAF
-218 KRTFAVNFVSDKGE
+218 RRNFSVTLLADNGE
-232 AVQISNGAQAS
+232 AIKIANGVQANEILA
-243 SIVDR
+243 R
-248 IPENLKVINVEKK
+248 IPDNLVVDKVEKK

-293 IAQQLYEGIEVD
+293 VAQQLYEGIEVD

-331 AYITEKFG
+331 AYIQEKFG

-389 YNRTVASLMQS
+389 YNRTLASLMQS
-400 KKDEQMTIYLGAND
+400 KKDEQMTIYLKGND
-414 LLFKLDLTRTLFKGY
+414 LLYKLDLTRTVFKGY
-429 EAIYV
+429 EVIYA

-445 FPDFEVGKEFKV
+445 FPDFEIGSSFKV
-457 ASKEAEQKFTQAPA
+457 IEKQAEQKFTQAPA

-497 DTLRKRKYVDNE
+497 DTIKKRKYVEDQ

-514 ITQQGALT
+514 VTSQGSLT

-529 FPEIINTKY
+529 FPEIIDTKY
-538 TAQMEK
+538 TALMEK

-549 EDGSQSR
+549 EEGNQSR

-561 EFYYPFIEHFNVVS
+561 EFYYPFIEHFNKVS
-575 QIMYKE
+575 QVMYKE
-581 KFVETGDMC
+581 KFVETGEKC
-590 PICGAPLVI
+590 PICGAPLVM
-599 KEGKNGTFIGCSN
+599 KEGKNGSFVGCSN
-612 FPGCKYVQKEETD
+612 FPTCKYVQKEEKPANNAT
-625 KNEPTKIGEKCP
+625 PIGEKCP
-637 ECGGDLVL
+637 DCGGDLLL
-645 REKNGSTFV
+645 RQKNGTSFLT
-654 SCSNFPKCHYTRKMP
+654 CSNFPKCRYTRKML
-669 TTNVSPTIEDTKPVK
+669 TTNASPTIEDAKPVK

-696 KGRYGYFLG
+696 KGKYGYFLG

-710 KCTHMEK
+710 KCSHMERIPRK
-717 IKRNK
+717 K

>member
-1 MTRPTSRL
+1 
-9 IFLSRKLLEMKLV
+9 MKLV

-37 GEDYLV
+37 GDNYIV

-65 AEDFSPT
+65 NDDFSPT
-72 YNINKDKLHIVKE
+72 YIINKDKQHIVKE
-85 LKNAMSKC
+85 LKTAMAKC
-93 DEVILA
+93 NEVILA

-117 GLDINSTKRLEFHEI
+117 GLSVEKTKRLEFHEI

-140 MLHPRTI
+140 MAHPRTI
-147 DKNLVSSQETRRI
+147 DQNLVSSQETRRI

-185 QSATLKMIADHDDEI
+185 QSATLKMIADHDEEI
-200 AKFVPEEYWT
+200 AKFVPEQYWN

-218 KRTFAVNFVSDKGE
+218 KRTFAVALVNDKE
-232 AVQISNGAQAS
+232 DAKITNGKDAQA
-243 SIVDR
+243 IVDR
-248 IPENLKVINVEKK
+248 IPEKLIVDRVEKK

-331 AYITEKFG
+331 AFIEEKYG
-339 KEYLGHAK
+339 KEFLGHAK
-347 KIRQVSMMQDAHEAI
+347 KIRQVSMMQEAHEAI

-367 HRTPESVRKF
+367 HRTPESVRRF

-389 YNRTVASLMQS
+389 YNRTLASLMQS
-400 KKDEQMTIYLGAND
+400 KKDEQMTIYLSGD
-414 LLFKLDLTRTLFKGY
+414 GLMWRLDLTRTLFKGY
-429 EAIYV
+429 EAVYA
-434 DTEKEENHFDY
+434 DSEKDENHFDY
-445 FPDFEVGKEFKV
+445 FPDFETGEQFKV
-457 ASKEAEQKFTQAPA
+457 TSKEAEQKFTQAPA

-477 IVRLMEEVGIGRP
+477 IVKLMEEVGIGRP

-497 DTLRKRKYVDNE
+497 ETLRKRKYVDNE

-514 ITQQGALT
+514 TTQQGNLT

-529 FPEIINTKY
+529 FPDIINTKY
-538 TAQMEK
+538 TALMEK

-561 EFYYPFIEHFNVVS
+561 EFYYPFIEHFNEVS
-575 QIMYKE
+575 KVMYKE

-590 PICGAPLVI
+590 PLCGAPLVV
-599 KEGKNGTFIGCSN
+599 KEGKNGSFVGCSN
-612 FPGCKYVQKEETD
+612 FPSCKYVQKEETD
-625 KNEPTKIGEKCP
+625 KAEPTKIGEKCP

-654 SCSNFPKCHYTRKMP
+654 SCSNFPKCRFTRKIP
-669 TTNVSPTIEDTKPVK
+669 NTNVSPTIEDTKPVK

-717 IKRNK
+717 IKRIK